1 MIKKAIIVAGAVA
14 GLCLMGSPAFADTG
28 DTAAKRDVLD
38 TSLVGP
44 VTVNALSNN
53 PRTDGDGNISGS
65 GNNGGNGNNVGNN
78 NNGGNGNSNGGAG
91 NNLGAGNAGGNGN
104 NDPAWPWHGLVG

>member
-14 GLCLMGSPAFADTG
+14 ALCVMGSPALASTG
-28 DTAAKRDVLD
+28 DAAVERDVLD
-38 TSLVGP
+38 TSLIGP
-44 VTVNALSNN
+44 VTVIALSNN
-53 PRTDGDGNISGS
+53 PHGDGNVSGG
-65 GNNGGNGNNVGNN
+65 GNIGGNGNNVGNN

-91 NNLGAGNAGGNGN
+91 NNVGAGNVGGNGN